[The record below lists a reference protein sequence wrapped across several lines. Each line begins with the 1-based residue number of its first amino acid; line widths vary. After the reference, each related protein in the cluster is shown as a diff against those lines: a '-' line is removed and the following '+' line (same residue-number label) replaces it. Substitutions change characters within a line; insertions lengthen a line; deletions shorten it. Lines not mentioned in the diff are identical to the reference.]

1 MLTSF
6 TRELRFELGLPG
18 SGLNEMHY
26 LHLFPSPPLNIQNGM
41 EASSYD
47 APHIYSLSPR
57 PGISNS
63 DCQNLEL
70 GWFFYLAEI
79 ALKRMLHNVMTWLY
93 KSKRTNNHGDA
104 QRENDCEL
112 ERGAAEFDTQI
123 QEW

>member
-6 TRELRFELGLPG
+6 ARELRFELGLPG
-18 SGLNEMHY
+18 SGLNEMRY
-26 LHLFPSPPLNIQNGM
+26 PHLFPSPPLNVQNGA

-47 APHIYSLSPR
+47 APDIHWPSPR

-63 DCQNLEL
+63 DRQNLEL

-79 ALKRMLHNVMTWLY
+79 ALKRIVHNVVSWLY
-93 KSKRTNNHGDA
+93 KSKRTSNNGDA
-104 QRENDCEL
+104 QRENDYEL
-112 ERGAAEFDTQI
+112 EMGVAEFETQI